1 MPQRLNLVKNIM
13 YVCVEDLNHSLCV
26 TVVMQVV
33 DLAQESLK
41 QLKMGMSHFVDASE
55 VLMQPEN
62 VMVHIVLSK
71 MINGKKIVAVCMII
85 FGMLVTL
92 PFNYIYGISGIEVD
106 VVWVFVGIMM
116 IIFGIYLLKKL
127 THRKVS

>member
-13 YVCVEDLNHSLCV
+13 YVCVENLNHSLCV

-41 QLKMGMSHFVDASE
+41 QLKMGMFHFVDASE
-55 VLMQPEN
+55 VLTQPEN
-62 VMVHIVLSK
+62 VMAHIVLSK
-71 MINGKKIVAVCMII
+71 MINGKKISAICMII
-85 FGMLVTL
+85 IGMLVTL

-106 VVWVFVGIMM
+106 IVWVFVGIVM
-116 IIFGIYLLKKL
+116 IIFGVYLLKS
-127 THRKVS
+127 RR

>member
-13 YVCVEDLNHSLCV
+13 YVCVENLNHSLCV

-71 MINGKKIVAVCMII
+71 MINGKKIGAVCMII
-85 FGMLVTL
+85 IGMLVTL

-106 VVWVFVGIMM
+106 VVWVFVGIVM
-116 IIFGIYLLKKL
+116 IIFGIYLLKK
-127 THRKVS
+127 

>member
-13 YVCVEDLNHSLCV
+13 YVCVENLNHSLCV
-26 TVVMQVV
+26 TEVMQVV

-41 QLKMGMSHFVDASE
+41 QLKMDILHFVDASE

-62 VMVHIVLSK
+62 VMAHIVLSK
-71 MINGKKIVAVCMII
+71 MINGKKISAVCMII
-85 FGMLVTL
+85 IGMLVTL

-106 VVWVFVGIMM
+106 IVWVFVGIVM
-116 IIFGIYLLKKL
+116 IIFGVYLLKS
-127 THRKVS
+127 RR

>member
-13 YVCVEDLNHSLCV
+13 YVCVENLNHSLCV

-33 DLAQESLK
+33 DLVQESLK
-41 QLKMGMSHFVDASE
+41 QLKMGILHFVDASE
-55 VLMQPEN
+55 VLTQPEN

-106 VVWVFVGIMM
+106 IVWVFVGIVM
-116 IIFGIYLLKKL
+116 IIFGVYLLKS
-127 THRKVS
+127 RR